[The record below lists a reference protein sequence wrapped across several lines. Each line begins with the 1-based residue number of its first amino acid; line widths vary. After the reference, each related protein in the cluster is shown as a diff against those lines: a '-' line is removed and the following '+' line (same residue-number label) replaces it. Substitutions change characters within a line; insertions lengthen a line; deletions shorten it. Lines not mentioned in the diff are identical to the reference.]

1 MKTTYIF
8 ATAIAFALFTSCS
21 EDVAPENCVPQFS
34 EGDCRVDE
42 LTRKEATLFGA
53 FATRGTSSDFGFMV
67 SESPSL
73 ADAKTYSCTT
83 ESNSFSTH
91 LENLQPGR
99 TYYFCTYAK
108 SGVTT
113 VKGNTLNFTTPKI
126 SAPTFNKTNGTTV
139 SDVNYT
145 FCGVDATISD
155 NGGTDIFLSGYIY
168 KEVNEGQQEDIDL
181 TYTSPNISRTVS
193 EEAGVF
199 ADKLSNLIPGHTYA
213 VRPYAVSSGIGYGA
227 ITVFTTPATQAP
239 APSTTTLNGVTK
251 TSIDVTAEIL
261 SQGTSTV
268 TECGFCYSD
277 LTDEPTINNSH
288 IKTASKNGN
297 IMSATIAG
305 LSDKTTYYVRAYAKN
320 STSDEVGYGEVMTVN
335 ISEEL
340 KGDEPVTV
348 CTPLPVVI
356 DDIEYGS
363 LNDESFQLT
372 ASIDFQKYVNS
383 YYDAY
388 GEPSEEEGNYAER
401 FPIIMAGFIYSTVN
415 PEPNILEQKYDK
427 MIVVKNPFTASDNK
441 FSTTVSLVHA
451 VTTYY
456 VRAFAVNAFG
466 TTYSPVKVIKVGP
479 ENPDNPFPGIF

>member
-1 MKTTYIF
+1 M
-8 ATAIAFALFTSCS
+8 AFALFTSCS

-42 LTRKEATLFGA
+42 LTRKEAKLYGA

-73 ADAKTYSCTT
+73 ADAKTYSCIT
-83 ESNSFSTH
+83 ESNSFSTQ
-91 LENLQPGR
+91 LGNLQPGR

-108 SGVTT
+108 SGVTM
-113 VKGNTLNFTTPKI
+113 VKGNIQNFTTPTV
-126 SAPTFNKTNGTTV
+126 SAPTFNKTVGTTV

-145 FCGVDATISD
+145 FCSVDASISD
-155 NGGTDIFLSGYIY
+155 NGGSDMFLSGYIY
-168 KEVNEGQQEDIDL
+168 KEVSEGQQDIDL
-181 TYTSPNISRTVS
+181 IYTTANISRTVS

-199 ADKLSNLIPGHTYA
+199 ADKLSNLVPGRTYA

-239 APSTTTLNGVTK
+239 APSTTELTGVTK
-251 TSIDVTAEIL
+251 TSIDVKAEIL
-261 SQGTSTV
+261 SQGTSAV

-277 LTDEPTINNSH
+277 LPADLTINNSH
-288 IKTASKNGN
+288 VQTASKNGN
-297 IMSATIAG
+297 SMSATIAG
-305 LSDKTTYYVRAYAKN
+305 LSEKTTYYVRAYAKN

-335 ISEEL
+335 ISEQL
-340 KGDEPVTV
+340 KGDEPVKV
-348 CTPLPVVI
+348 CTPLPVVVGA
-356 DDIEYGS
+356 IEYGN
-363 LNDESFQLT
+363 LTDKSFDLT

-388 GEPSEEEGNYAER
+388 GEPSEDEGNYDER

-415 PEPNILEQKYDK
+415 PEPNILEQKYDE

-451 VTTYY
+451 ATTYY
-456 VRAFAVNAFG
+456 VRAFAVNAYG